1 MFLDVFLPNGEL
13 APLDQW
19 AVPRALRGETATNS
33 EYTLRRKDTGETW
46 VGSYSFAP
54 IRGQDDVIVGSVVV
68 GRDITE
74 QKKAEKALQE
84 SELFLKETQRIAR
97 LGGWKA
103 NPLTGYLKWT
113 DGVYDILEA
122 PRDYSPGMEEGGKFY
137 LSEYVPFLR
146 EKIVNCLRNNEP
158 FAEECQVK
166 TTSGK
171 ILWTEVRGLRPLL
184 DGGEAN
190 VIGTLQD
197 ITKRKQAEAEI
208 LRQREELRGLAARLS
223 EVEETQRQQLALELH
238 DQVCQNLTSMSIF
251 LEIFKV
257 KAKKEPVNQLLDQ
270 LSSMI
275 GLVEQTNEITRG
287 IMEGLRPTALNHYGL
302 MGGLREF
309 GSKFSQR
316 TGIKMEI
323 QGEEA
328 TPRLP
333 ANTELALFRIAQEA
347 LHNVVKHAQAR
358 QVVVTGETGQNGV
371 RLTIADN
378 GTGFDPTSV
387 AKPKEGRGW
396 GLTSMTERAMAVGG
410 TCRIESRPGQGTR
423 VTVEVSR

>member
-1 MFLDVFLPNGEL
+1 
-13 APLDQW
+13 
-19 AVPRALRGETATNS
+19 
-33 EYTLRRKDTGETW
+33 
-46 VGSYSFAP
+46 
-54 IRGQDDVIVGSVVV
+54 
-68 GRDITE
+68 
-74 QKKAEKALQE
+74 
-84 SELFLKETQRIAR
+84 
-97 LGGWKA
+97 
-103 NPLTGYLKWT
+103 
-113 DGVYDILEA
+113 
-122 PRDYSPGMEEGGKFY
+122 MEEGGKFY
-137 LSEYVPFLR
+137 LSEYVLFLR

-171 ILWTEVRGLRPLL
+171 ILWAEVRGLRPLL
-184 DGGEAN
+184 EGGEAN

-223 EVEETQRQQLALELH
+223 EVEETERQQLALELH

-257 KAKKEPVNQLLDQ
+257 KAQKEPVDQLLNQ

-275 GLVEQTNEITRG
+275 GLAEQTNETTRG

-316 TGIKMEI
+316 TGIKVEI
-323 QGEEA
+323 QGEETA
-328 TPRLP
+328 PRLP

-347 LHNVVKHAQAR
+347 LHNVVKHAQAS
-358 QVVVTGETGQNGV
+358 QVMVTGESDRNGA

-378 GTGFDPTSV
+378 GTGFDATSV
-387 AKPKEGRGW
+387 ANPNEGHGW
-396 GLTSMTERAMAVGG
+396 GLTSMKERAMAVGG